1 MKDELKNS
9 ENKGNAGDARN
20 EEQFSDLF
28 IRIDTR
34 YNRIHLHKSTL
45 KAIGDPEYIHLGY
58 QPKTKTLMILGTWV
72 NEQKAVHLRFSK
84 TGSCYVHSKAMI
96 EGIRRISGVLTGNY
110 SYLLC
115 GERSEF
121 FPAVCFPLGDAKVLD
136 EESAGE
142 PDNEQEHGEK

>member
-1 MKDELKNS
+1 MKDEMKNP
-9 ENKGNAGDARN
+9 ENKGNTGNA
-20 EEQFSDLF
+20 EQPSDLF

-96 EGIRRISGVLTGNY
+96 EGIQRISGVLKGKF
-110 SYLLC
+110 SCLLC
-115 GERSEF
+115 GERSDN
-121 FPAVCFPLGDAKVLD
+121 FPAVCFPLEDAKVLN
-136 EESAGE
+136 EGSADE
-142 PDNEQEHGEK
+142 PDKEQEHGEK